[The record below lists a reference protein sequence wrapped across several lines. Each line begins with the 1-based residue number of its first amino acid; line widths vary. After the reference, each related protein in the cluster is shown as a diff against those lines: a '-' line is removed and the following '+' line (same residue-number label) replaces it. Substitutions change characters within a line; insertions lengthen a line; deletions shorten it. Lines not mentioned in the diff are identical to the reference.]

1 LGYNAGVHYITF
13 SRWLCIAASMTW
25 IFASERLHAAP
36 ATTTTTTKAAQIP
49 ADQSTPRGA
58 LKLLARALETG
69 DREKVLMV
77 LYSGNAL
84 EKKIAAAT
92 ADLAAANGAVRDAA
106 IKAYGEEAAKKFV
119 AGSLSEA
126 SDRIDSA
133 AEKIDGDRATVNTAE
148 DDAEPLTLIRV
159 DGKWVIPL
167 TSVATGVAQ
176 TDVDRNLEDVQAQIH
191 LLRSVG
197 DQIAQGKFKTVEE
210 ARAALDRELMQ
221 AAIKGSSTLPASAP
235 LDAQP

>member
-1 LGYNAGVHYITF
+1 MDHKTL
-13 SRWLCIAASMTW
+13 SRWLCIVGIIILTGGR
-25 IFASERLHAAP
+25 EPLRAAP
-36 ATTTTTTKAAQIP
+36 ATTSTTTHAAKIP

-58 LKLLARALETG
+58 LKLLAQALETG
-69 DREKVLMV
+69 DGGKVLLV
-77 LYSGNAL
+77 LHAANAT
-84 EKKIAAAT
+84 ETKIAAAT
-92 ADLAAANGAVRDAA
+92 ADLAAANGAVRNAA

-126 SDRIDSA
+126 SDRLDSA

-176 TDVDRNLEDVQAQIH
+176 TDVDRNLQDVEAQIH

-221 AAIKGSSTLPASAP
+221 AAIKGSTTLPATAP
-235 LDAQP
+235 GEARQ